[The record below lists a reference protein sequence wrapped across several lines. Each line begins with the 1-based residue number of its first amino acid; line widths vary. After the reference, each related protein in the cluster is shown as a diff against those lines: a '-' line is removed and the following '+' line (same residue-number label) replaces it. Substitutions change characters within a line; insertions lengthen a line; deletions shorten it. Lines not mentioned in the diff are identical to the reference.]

1 MAKQLK
7 ITLFICLCFTV
18 IQFVEAREN
27 KPNIILVFAD
37 DLGIESLKTYGGH
50 STNTPNIDRLSEE
63 GMVFTH
69 CFANPA
75 CSPSRAELLTGT
87 YPSDNGIQHVLAQ
100 FEDDTFLDPDNFK
113 SFANQLKETG
123 YTTAVA
129 GKWNI
134 SWLEKNNTVKAL
146 GFDEH
151 GLWQMYDKDGVKRSR
166 FYQPHFRIND
176 IIAEEEISH
185 QFGPDVLCDFLVDF
199 IDRNKKNPF
208 LIYYPS
214 LLVHTPYIKVPENPE
229 HEILPDKQQKNGAEC
244 FPEMLSYLDKNVGRL
259 IDAVENNGIS
269 NNTIIIFCADN
280 GTHKA
285 VTSDWG
291 PKKRKIEG
299 GKMTMTDRGAR
310 VPLIIKW
317 PEKVRPG
324 THCDDL
330 VELAD
335 FLPSICEIASV
346 PLPGQTIRG
355 QSFYPQLL
363 GKKGKSKEYVHIEY
377 TEDKQIRTKKWIYTN
392 NDDLIRVNKLGKPEN
407 EPIKDGSHKNTR
419 EELKSILEQVKKNQ
433 IKDQDE

>member
-1 MAKQLK
+1 MYA
-7 ITLFICLCFTV
+7 I
-18 IQFVEAREN
+18 EN
-27 KPNIILVFAD
+27 KPNIILVFSD
-37 DLGIESLKTYGGH
+37 DLGIESLKAYGGH
-50 STNTPNIDRLSEE
+50 STNTPNIDELAAQ

-87 YPSDNGIQHVLAQ
+87 HPSDNGIQHVLAH
-100 FEDDTFLDPDNFK
+100 FEDDTFLDPDEFK
-113 SFANQLKETG
+113 SFANQLKKVG
-123 YTTAVA
+123 YKTAIA
-129 GKWNI
+129 GKWNL
-134 SWLEKNNTVKAL
+134 SYLEKNNTIEAF

-151 GLWQMYDKDGVKRSR
+151 CLWQMYDKTGVKRSR
-166 FYQPHFRIND
+166 YYQPYFRINNTIVED
-176 IIAEEEISH
+176 EISNR
-185 QFGPDVLCDFLVDF
+185 FGPDVMIDFMIDFINRNKEKPFLV
-199 IDRNKKNPF
+199 
-208 LIYYPS
+208 YYPS
-214 LLVHTPYIKVPENPE
+214 LLVHTPYIEVPENPE

-377 TEDKQIRTKKWIYTN
+377 KEKNQIRTKDWIYTN
-392 NDDLIRVNKLGKPEN
+392 GDKLIKVNKLGKPEN
-407 EPIKDGSHKNTR
+407 EPVKDGSHKNTR
-419 EELKSILEQVKKNQ
+419 EELRNILEQIKKNQ
-433 IKDQDE
+433 IINQDE

>member
-1 MAKQLK
+1 MKLLFRMTSV
-7 ITLFICLCFTV
+7 ICVLFIVT
-18 IQFVEAREN
+18 QFVEAGEN
-27 KPNIILVFAD
+27 KPNIILVFVD

-50 STNTPNIDRLSEE
+50 STNTPNIDKLSEE

-87 YPSDNGIQHVLAQ
+87 YPTDNGIKHVLSY
-100 FEDDTFLDPDNFK
+100 FEDDTFLDPNNFK

-134 SWLEKNNTVKAL
+134 SWLEKNNTVKAF

-151 GLWQMYDKDGVKRSR
+151 CLWQMYDKVGVKRSR

-176 IIAEEEISH
+176 IIVEEEISRR
-185 QFGPDVLCDFLVDF
+185 FGPDVLCDFLVNF
-199 IDRNKKNPF
+199 IDRNRKNPF

-214 LLVHTPYIKVPENPE
+214 LLVHTPYVKVPENPE
-229 HEILPDKQQKNGAEC
+229 HEYLPDNLQENGAEC
-244 FPEMLSYLDKNVGRL
+244 FPEMVSYLDKNVGRL
-259 IDAVENNGIS
+259 VDAVNKNGIS
-269 NNTIIIFCADN
+269 ENTIIIFCADN

-285 VTSDWG
+285 VTSVWG
-291 PKKRKIEG
+291 QERTKVEG

-317 PEKVRPG
+317 PEKIRPG

-330 VELAD
+330 IELAD
-335 FLPSICEIASV
+335 FLPTICEIATV
-346 PLPGQTIRG
+346 PAPSQAIRG

-363 GKKGKSKEYVHIEY
+363 GKKGKPKKYVHIEY
-377 TEDKQIRTKKWIYTN
+377 KENKLIRTKDWIYTN
-392 NDDLIRVNKLGKPEN
+392 DDKLIHVNKLGEPEN
-407 EPIKDGSHKNTR
+407 EPVKDGSHKNTR
-419 EELKSILEQVKKNQ
+419 EELKNILEQ
-433 IKDQDE
+433 IK

>member
-1 MAKQLK
+1 MKY
-7 ITLFICLCFTV
+7 IYRMISVFCILFFIL
-18 IQFVEAREN
+18 QSLNAEEN
-27 KPNIILVFAD
+27 KPNIILIFAD

-50 STNTPNIDRLSEE
+50 STYTPNIDKLSRE

-75 CSPSRAELLTGT
+75 CSPSRAEFLTGT
-87 YPSDNGIQHVLAQ
+87 YPSDNGIQHVLSY
-100 FEDDTFLDPDNFK
+100 FEDDTFLNPKEFK

-123 YTTAVA
+123 YTNAVA

-151 GLWQMYDKDGVKRSR
+151 CLWQMYDKVGVKRSR

-176 IIAEEEISH
+176 MVVEEEISLR
-185 QFGPDVLCDFLVDF
+185 FGPDVLCDFLVDF
-199 IDRNKKNPF
+199 IDRNRKNPF

-229 HEILPDKQQKNGAEC
+229 HESLPDNLQKNGAEC
-244 FPEMLSYLDKNVGRL
+244 FPEMVNYLDINIGRL
-259 IDAVENNGIS
+259 VDAVEKNGLS
-269 NNTIIIFCADN
+269 NNTIIIFLADN

-285 VTSDWG
+285 VTSVWG
-291 PKKRKIEG
+291 DEGIKIEG

-310 VPLIIKW
+310 VPLIVKW

-335 FLPSICEIASV
+335 FLPTICEITSAPV
-346 PLPGQTIRG
+346 PSQAIRG

-363 GKKGKSKEYVHIEY
+363 GKKGKPKKYVHIAYKENS
-377 TEDKQIRTKKWIYTN
+377 QIRIKDWIYTN
-392 NDDLIRVNKLGKPEN
+392 DDKLIKVNKLGEPEN
-407 EPIKDGSHKNTR
+407 EPVKDESHKKTR
-419 EELKSILEQVKKNQ
+419 EELKNILEQ
-433 IKDQDE
+433 IK